1 MVKCIAQ
8 ASILLKLD
16 LMGTAGKKK
25 KKKRS
30 H

>member
-25 KKKRS
+25 S
-30 H
+30 LAGL